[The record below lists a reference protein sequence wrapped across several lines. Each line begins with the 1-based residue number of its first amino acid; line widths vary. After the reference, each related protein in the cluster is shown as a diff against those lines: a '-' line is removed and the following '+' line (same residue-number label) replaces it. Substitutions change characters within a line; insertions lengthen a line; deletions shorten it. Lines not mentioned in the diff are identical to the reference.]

1 MDKEYDY
8 VNPNHYKSS
17 SKETFEM
24 MIDIW
29 GKNAFIQ
36 HCEMSAFKYRMRI
49 GTKPNQPIDRELQ
62 KIKLYETKARE
73 LRNKQ

>member
-8 VNPNHYKSS
+8 VNPNHYKSLG
-17 SKETFEM
+17 KETFEM

-49 GTKPNQPIDRELQ
+49 GTKPNQPTDRELQ
-62 KIKLYETKARE
+62 KIKWYEKKAKE
-73 LRNKQ
+73 LREK

>member
-17 SKETFEM
+17 GKETFEM

-49 GTKPNQPIDRELQ
+49 GAKPNQPTDRELQ
-62 KIKLYETKARE
+62 KIKWYEKKAKE
-73 LRNKQ
+73 LREG